1 MNGLFSWR
9 ATFDLWKNRKSLRDR
24 RKWFTWRKDMSD
36 GDFASS
42 LLIAIE
48 PKINSW
54 SNDRARAGWTRGGGT
69 SVIPGGLGAQ
79 APRYR
84 GTPRR
89 EELTRVPHRTAHTA
103 HQLIQRTSAGSS
115 GDLQISRGPRGRNS
129 GNKRSARLP
138 EKRSGNGRSVGR
150 ASHPSITSI
159 VTSGWYCWQGSISAG
174 LANVCAYEIRWVKL
188 AASVSDNAGLSSRMH
203 PRRGMFPD
211 CSLFTSGWMRQ
222 SKTCVEG
229 S

>member
-1 MNGLFSWR
+1 MDFFLEERLSISEKTESLFATGESDLLDAKICRTEILR
-9 ATFDLWKNRKSLRDR
+9 A
-24 RKWFTWRKDMSD
+24 
-36 GDFASS
+36 S

-84 GTPRR
+84 GTPCR

-159 VTSGWYCWQGSISAG
+159 VTSG
-174 LANVCAYEIRWVKL
+174 
-188 AASVSDNAGLSSRMH
+188 
-203 PRRGMFPD
+203 
-211 CSLFTSGWMRQ
+211 
-222 SKTCVEG
+222 
-229 S
+229 